1 MILYKK
7 WDIVL
12 VPFPFTDLSTTKK
25 RPSLIISP
33 DEFNKNDDLII
44 AFITSKIPD
53 QLRFGDFRIKEWENS
68 GLPKP
73 FLIRMKFSTISKT
86 INKTISKTISKTI
99 LVKQIGRLLDIE
111 CKSFQYELIEFFKK

>member
-86 INKTISKTISKTI
+86 ISKTI